1 MSDSAPADNSLAEL
15 ELIHT
20 LRGHVETRVWHVAWS
35 PSGKTLASCG
45 ADRTIRLWAASADG
59 DGAAWKCTAV
69 LEEGH
74 QRTIRCCA
82 WSPCGRFIAS
92 CSFDG
97 TAAVWECLDDEF
109 DCVASLEGHEN
120 EVKAVSWSATG
131 RWLATCGR
139 DKAVYIWEAEDE
151 AFEVAAVL
159 HQHTQDVKCV
169 AWHPSRDVLASASYD
184 DTVRLYTPI
193 ADDWQCAQTLEGHGS
208 TVWALAFSADGAALA
223 SVSDDRTL
231 VLWRE
236 TSEAQYEKAAAAEAV
251 HERTIY
257 SVDWA
262 AAGAGG
268 LLATGGSDD
277 AICVLR
283 AEAAAA
289 DAGGGVALR
298 PVARRERAHDTDVN
312 AVAWAPGADGWLA
325 SAGDDG
331 TVRLWKL
338 REANQP
344 EFCHPT
350 QRESRAISTAA
361 RLAPHGD
368 PSCVV

>member
-1 MSDSAPADNSLAEL
+1 M
-15 ELIHT
+15 
-20 LRGHVETRVWHVAWS
+20 
-35 PSGKTLASCG
+35 
-45 ADRTIRLWAASADG
+45 
-59 DGAAWKCTAV
+59 
-69 LEEGH
+69 
-74 QRTIRCCA
+74 
-82 WSPCGRFIAS
+82 
-92 CSFDG
+92 
-97 TAAVWECLDDEF
+97 
-109 DCVASLEGHEN
+109 
-120 EVKAVSWSATG
+120 SWSATG

-223 SVSDDRTL
+223 VSDDRTL

-312 AVAWAPGADGWLA
+312 AVAWAPAPT
-325 SAGDDG
+325 AGSPAPATTG
-331 TVRLWKL
+331 RCGCGNCARRVSRNK
-338 REANQP
+338 
-344 EFCHPT
+344 FCDAT
-350 QRESRAISTAA
+350 QRRRPRSRRQGS
-361 RLAPHGD
+361 APLQLCGVATSPPTIAPWATPTRRRRRSSRSASPRHEG
-368 PSCVV
+368 

>member
-1 MSDSAPADNSLAEL
+1 M
-15 ELIHT
+15 
-20 LRGHVETRVWHVAWS
+20 
-35 PSGKTLASCG
+35 
-45 ADRTIRLWAASADG
+45 
-59 DGAAWKCTAV
+59 
-69 LEEGH
+69 
-74 QRTIRCCA
+74 
-82 WSPCGRFIAS
+82 
-92 CSFDG
+92 
-97 TAAVWECLDDEF
+97 
-109 DCVASLEGHEN
+109 
-120 EVKAVSWSATG
+120 
-131 RWLATCGR
+131 
-139 DKAVYIWEAEDE
+139 YIWEAEDE

-338 REANQP
+338 REAK
-344 EFCHPT
+344 
-350 QRESRAISTAA
+350 
-361 RLAPHGD
+361 
-368 PSCVV
+368 